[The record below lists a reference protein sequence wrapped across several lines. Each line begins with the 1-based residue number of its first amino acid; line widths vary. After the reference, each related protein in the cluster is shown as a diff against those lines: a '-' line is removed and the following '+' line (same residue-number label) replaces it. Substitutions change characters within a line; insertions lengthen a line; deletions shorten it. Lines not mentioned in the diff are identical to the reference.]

1 MAALN
6 SVLNQVQSLVAQ
18 LSPKERQEVIQAI
31 ASIKPAKEAALN
43 SLSSRQRQLFTEQEA
58 WFAQPT
64 EEKLRYQG
72 EFVAVRD
79 GSVVD
84 HDPSQRSLYL
94 RVRERFGQQP
104 IPILPASQSA
114 LREFSFHSVRQ
125 ER

>member
-1 MAALN
+1 M
-6 SVLNQVQSLVAQ
+6 
-18 LSPKERQEVIQAI
+18 
-31 ASIKPAKEAALN
+31 KPANEATIN
-43 SLSSRQRQLFTEQEA
+43 SLSSRQRQLLTEQKA

-64 EEKLRYQG
+64 EAKLRYQG

-84 HDPSQRSLYL
+84 HDPDHRSLYL

-104 IPILPASQSA
+104 IPILRASQSA
-114 LREFSFHSVRQ
+114 LREFSFRSTRQ